1 VSFVALLDANVLYPP
16 YLRDLLLRFAQA
28 GVFEPRWSAEILDE
42 VARNIKKGRGE
53 AEQQK
58 VERMLSLMRRHF
70 EDAEV
75 TGYEALT
82 PAMTNDEKDRHV
94 LAAAIVGGSD
104 VIVTSNLKH
113 FPRAALEP
121 YDMDVQGPDEF
132 LCHQWSRPTPSA
144 SSTSSGAGR
153 TSYADTP
160 PPWRRSW
167 RSGCLLP
174 CRTSAAPCFNI
185 PGAFPARGELRAEGS
200 GGYEGR
206 LKRTRS
212 FSWRFT
218 LRRGVLRV

>member
-132 LCHQWSRPTPSA
+132 LCHQWEQ
-144 SSTSSGAGR
+144 
-153 TSYADTP
+153 ADP
-160 PPWRRSW
+160 ER
-167 RSGCLLP
+167 
-174 CRTSAAPCFNI
+174 I
-185 PGAFPARGELRAEGS
+185 V
-200 GGYEGR
+200 YV
-206 LKRTRS
+206 
-212 FSWRFT
+212 
-218 LRRGVLRV
+218 LRRWTDQLRRHPATLEEILEERLFTTVPNFSSAVLQHTRRFSGPR

>member
-1 VSFVALLDANVLYPP
+1 MSFVALLDANVLYPP

-132 LCHQWSRPTPSA
+132 LCHQWEQ
-144 SSTSSGAGR
+144 
-153 TSYADTP
+153 ADP
-160 PPWRRSW
+160 ER
-167 RSGCLLP
+167 
-174 CRTSAAPCFNI
+174 I
-185 PGAFPARGELRAEGS
+185 V
-200 GGYEGR
+200 YV
-206 LKRTRS
+206 
-212 FSWRFT
+212 
-218 LRRGVLRV
+218 LRRWTDQLRRHPATLEEILEERLFTTVPNFSSAVLQHTRRFSGPR

>member
-132 LCHQWSRPTPSA
+132 LCHQWEQ
-144 SSTSSGAGR
+144 
-153 TSYADTP
+153 ADP
-160 PPWRRSW
+160 ER
-167 RSGCLLP
+167 
-174 CRTSAAPCFNI
+174 I
-185 PGAFPARGELRAEGS
+185 V
-200 GGYEGR
+200 YI
-206 LKRTRS
+206 
-212 FSWRFT
+212 
-218 LRRGVLRV
+218 LRRWTDQLRRHPATLEEILEERLFTTVPNFSSAVLQHTRRFSGPR

>member
-1 VSFVALLDANVLYPP
+1 MSFVALLDANVLYPP

-82 PAMTNDEKDRHV
+82 PAMTNEEKDRHV

-132 LCHQWSRPTPSA
+132 LCHQWEQ
-144 SSTSSGAGR
+144 
-153 TSYADTP
+153 ADP
-160 PPWRRSW
+160 ER
-167 RSGCLLP
+167 
-174 CRTSAAPCFNI
+174 I
-185 PGAFPARGELRAEGS
+185 V
-200 GGYEGR
+200 YI
-206 LKRTRS
+206 
-212 FSWRFT
+212 
-218 LRRGVLRV
+218 LRRWTDQLRRHPATLEEILEERLFTTVPNFSSAVLQHTRRFSGPR

>member
-132 LCHQWSRPTPSA
+132 LCHQWEV
-144 SSTSSGAGR
+144 GAGR
-153 TSYADTP
+153 PRAHRLHPQALDGPATP
-160 PPWRRSW
+160 TPRHP
-167 RSGCLLP
+167 GGDP
-174 CRTSAAPCFNI
+174 GGAAVYY
-185 PGAFPARGELRAEGS
+185 RAE
-200 GGYEGR
+200 
-206 LKRTRS
+206 LQQ
-212 FSWRFT
+212 
-218 LRRGVLRV
+218 RRASTYPALFRPAVNFERRAPAVTKGC